1 MSIISQSISNNQ
13 KKILIENLSKNLPVL
28 RAKLGINQAELA
40 EKIGIA
46 RQTLTA
52 IESGKRD
59 MTWVT
64 FVALTLLF
72 MQSEETR
79 PLLPVVNVYTEDLDR
94 FFSFNRDNAGE
105 EIE

>member
-1 MSIISQSISNNQ
+1 MSQNISNNQ
-13 KKILIENLSKNLPVL
+13 KKTLIENLTKNLPVL

-40 EKIGIA
+40 EKIGIT

-72 MQSEETR
+72 MQSEDTKA
-79 PLLPVVNVYTEDLDR
+79 LLPVVNVYTEDLKK
-94 FFSFNRDNAGE
+94 FFSFNQDNAE
-105 EIE
+105 KEVE

>member
-1 MSIISQSISNNQ
+1 MIYMALNISKKQ
-13 KKILIENLSKNLPVL
+13 KRILIVNLTKNLSVL
-28 RAKLGINQAELA
+28 RAKLGINQTELA

-72 MQSEETR
+72 MQNEETKI
-79 PLLPVVNVYTEDLDR
+79 LLPVVNVYTDDLKQ
-94 FFSFNRDNAGE
+94 FFSFDKENTEKGGK
-105 EIE
+105 

>member
-1 MSIISQSISNNQ
+1 MAIEIDTLQ
-13 KKILIENLSKNLPVL
+13 KKLLIENLTKNLPVL

-40 EKIGIA
+40 ERIGIA

-52 IESGKRD
+52 IECGKRE

-72 MQSEETR
+72 MQNEETKV
-79 PLLPVVNVYTEDLDR
+79 LLPVVDVYTEDLKH
-94 FFSFNRDNAGE
+94 FFSFGHSNDEKGDK
-105 EIE
+105 

>member
-1 MSIISQSISNNQ
+1 MFDQDINGSRKSF
-13 KKILIENLSKNLPVL
+13 LIENMTKNLPVL

-40 EKIGIA
+40 TRIGVA

-52 IESGKRD
+52 IECGKRE

-72 MQSEETR
+72 MQNEETGK
-79 PLLPVVNVYTEDLDR
+79 LLPVMDIYTDDLKQ
-94 FFSFNRDNAGE
+94 FLLFNADSGHENKTG
-105 EIE
+105 

>member
-1 MSIISQSISNNQ
+1 MAQTINDQQ
-13 KKILIENLSKNLPVL
+13 KKTLIDNLTKNLPVF

-72 MQSEETR
+72 LQNNETKA
-79 PLLPVVNVYTEDLDR
+79 LLPVMDVYTDDLKQ
-94 FFSFNRDNAGE
+94 FFSFGQDDAGQE
-105 EIE
+105 CK

>member
-1 MSIISQSISNNQ
+1 MAQGFSNDQ
-13 KKILIENLSKNLPVL
+13 KKILTDNLTKNLPVL

-52 IESGKRD
+52 IESGKRE

-72 MQSEETR
+72 LQNEDTKA
-79 PLLPVVNVYTEDLDR
+79 LLPVVNVYTNELER
-94 FFSFNRDNAGE
+94 FFSFSADTNKGE
-105 EIE
+105 DE

>member
-1 MSIISQSISNNQ
+1 MPESISNDQ
-13 KKILIENLSKNLPVL
+13 KRILTEKLTKNLPAL
-28 RAKLGINQAELA
+28 RAKLGVNQAELA
-40 EKIGIA
+40 ERIGVA

-72 MQSEETR
+72 MQNEDTKVLM
-79 PLLPVVNVYTEDLDR
+79 PIIDVYTEDLEF
-94 FFSFNRDNAGE
+94 FFSFNSNDAKKGG
-105 EIE
+105 